1 MKSKF
6 TQMAQSTLGNALAFA
21 RDFGHTY
28 IGSEHLL
35 LGLLAVGDSSAARFL
50 SSRGVDTERLREVI
64 CRIAGTSPPVS
75 LLPSDMTP
83 KTKKIIERSN
93 AVSQKYGQ
101 SYIGTEHLLLSILEE
116 RDCVAVK
123 MLESLG
129 IRTSDIRQD
138 IVEFLEGLSEIA
150 PVLREEDEGEAK
162 GALKNAPTLAKY
174 GRDLTAAAEAG
185 KIDPII
191 GRENETE
198 RVIQIL
204 CRRGKNNPCLIGEPG
219 VGKTA
224 VVEGLAQMIADGS
237 IPDLLAE
244 KRIITLD
251 IPSMIAGAKY
261 RGEFEERLKAVMEE
275 ARKNRELVLF
285 IDEIHTIVGAGAAEG
300 AVDAANILKPALA
313 RGEIQVIGATTL
325 KEYRKNIE
333 KDAALERRF
342 QPVAVAEPSKEA
354 SVAIL
359 LGLRDKYEAHHGIK
373 IRDDAVSAAVELSSR
388 YMNDRYLPDKAIDL
402 LDETASGKRISAH
415 IAPSE
420 LREIES
426 KLKDVVH
433 EKEEA
438 IGNQQFERAAKLRD
452 DEGTLRKEYARI
464 KEDIESR
471 QFSHS
476 DGEITSTDIA
486 ATLTKWT
493 GIPIKDLTADESE
506 RLSGLYTKLCKRV
519 IGQEKACEAVSS
531 AIIRGRTGLDRRS
544 GPIGSF
550 IFLGQSGVG
559 KTELCRVLCELL
571 FGSQKFLLR
580 FDMSEY
586 MEKHSVSRLIGS
598 PPGYVGYGEGG
609 QLTEAVRRR
618 PYSLILFDE
627 IEKAHPDIFNLLLQ
641 ILEDGILTDSEGRT
655 VDFKNTVII
664 MTSNIGA
671 QYNRTSRLG
680 FSADPEGD
688 SKASEDRV
696 MRALRESFK
705 PEFLDRIDECVFFP
719 PLSEENVK
727 KICTRQLD
735 ELAERAA
742 ENGINVVYDGSLV
755 NLVCQGGEGR
765 GGARHLRRRITK
777 LCERPLSEK
786 IISGELKKG
795 DTVML
800 SAIDGAD
807 EALIVI
813 TEAQ

>member
-35 LGLLAVGDSSAARFL
+35 LGLLAVGESSAARFL
-50 SSRGVDTERLREVI
+50 SSRGVDTDRLRDVI

-83 KTKKIIERSN
+83 KTKKIIERSSL
-93 AVSQKYGQ
+93 VSQKYGQ

-150 PVLREEDEGEAK
+150 PVLREEDEGEAR

-174 GRDLTAAAEAG
+174 GRDLTAAAESG

-191 GRENETE
+191 GRESETE

-224 VVEGLAQMIADGS
+224 VVEGLAQMIADGN
-237 IPDLLAE
+237 IPDLLAD

-342 QPVAVAEPSKEA
+342 QPVNVSEPSKEA

-373 IRDDAVSAAVELSSR
+373 IRDDAVDAAVELSSR
-388 YMNDRYLPDKAIDL
+388 YINDRYLPDKAIDL

-415 IAPSE
+415 IAPAE
-420 LREIES
+420 LREIEA

-452 DEGTLRKEYARI
+452 DEKSLRSEYTKI
-464 KEDIESR
+464 KERIDSD

-476 DGEITSTDIA
+476 DGEITASDVA

-506 RLSGLYTKLCKRV
+506 RLSKLYSKLCERV

-531 AIIRGRTGLDRRS
+531 AIIRGRTGLDRRN

-571 FGSQKFLLR
+571 FGSQKFLIR

-671 QYNRTSRLG
+671 QYSRSSRLG
-680 FSADPEGD
+680 FSADNDGEN
-688 SKASEDRV
+688 KASEDRV
-696 MRALRESFK
+696 MRALREAFK

-719 PLSEENVK
+719 PLSEENIR
-727 KICTRQLD
+727 KICKRQLE
-735 ELAERAA
+735 ELAERAL
-742 ENGINVVYDGSLV
+742 ENGIEIEYDDSLV
-755 NLVCQGGEGR
+755 SLVCSGGEGR
-765 GGARHLRRRITK
+765 GGARHLRRRITR

-795 DTVML
+795 DIAKL
-800 SAIDGAD
+800 SAAEGSD
-807 EALIVI
+807 EAMIAVSSKK
-813 TEAQ
+813 

>member
-6 TQMAQSTLGNALAFA
+6 TQMAQSTLGNALTFA

-28 IGSEHLL
+28 IGTEHLL

-50 SSRGVDTERLREVI
+50 SSRGVDTDRLREVI

-83 KTKKIIERSN
+83 KTKKIIERSSL
-93 AVSQKYGQ
+93 VSQKYGQ
-101 SYIGTEHLLLSILEE
+101 NYIGTEHLLLSILEE

-129 IRTSDIRQD
+129 IRTADIRQD

-150 PVLREEDEGEAK
+150 PVLREEDESEAR

-174 GRDLTAAAEAG
+174 GRDLTAAAESG

-191 GRENETE
+191 GRESETE

-224 VVEGLAQMIADGS
+224 VVEGLAQMIADGN
-237 IPDLLAE
+237 IPDLLAD

-342 QPVAVAEPSKEA
+342 QPVSVSEPTKEA
-354 SVAIL
+354 SIAIL

-373 IRDDAVSAAVELSSR
+373 ISEEAIKAAVELSSR
-388 YMNDRYLPDKAIDL
+388 YINDRYLPDKAIDL

-420 LREIES
+420 LREIET

-452 DEGTLRKEYARI
+452 DEQLLRSEYSSLKERI
-464 KEDIESR
+464 NND
-471 QFSHS
+471 QFSHN
-476 DGEITSTDIA
+476 DGEITPSDVA
-486 ATLTKWT
+486 STLTKWT

-506 RLSGLYTKLCKRV
+506 KLTGLYDKLCERV
-519 IGQEKACEAVSS
+519 IGQKKACEAVSS
-531 AIIRGRTGLDRRS
+531 AIIRGRTGLVRRE

-571 FGSQKFLLR
+571 FGSQKFLIR

-671 QYNRTSRLG
+671 QYSRSSSLG
-680 FSADPEGD
+680 FSADTNSE

-696 MRALRESFK
+696 MRALRDAFK
-705 PEFLDRIDECVFFP
+705 PEFLDRIDECVFFSA
-719 PLSEENVK
+719 LSEDDVR
-727 KICTRQLD
+727 KICKRRLD
-735 ELAERAA
+735 ELAERAL
-742 ENGINVVYDGSLV
+742 EKGIEIKYDSSLISFI
-755 NLVCQGGEGR
+755 CAGGEGR
-765 GGARHLRRRITK
+765 GGARHLRRRITRF
-777 LCERPLSEK
+777 CEHPLSEK
-786 IISGELKKG
+786 IILGELKKG
-795 DTVML
+795 DIAWL
-800 SAIDGAD
+800 SANQESNEVMISVSSQ
-807 EALIVI
+807 I
-813 TEAQ
+813 